1 VKSLRAVG
9 RGYIYIYIY
18 RALAILSFLSPLPR
32 RIPPT
37 HPPTHSQHTHTH
49 TSIHPPIHPSTR
61 TMADS
66 IPSEMRALTVPFHAS
81 PDRLQVSTLP
91 VPSIL
96 LPTDVLIRVHAA
108 SINPIDVKKA
118 AGMTRMLET
127 IRFPFVLGQDVS
139 GVIVRIGTEAGDF
152 QVGDEVYTPLRKGGS
167 FAVPLPSVMMALV
180 MVHMRGLMLSD
191 YFFLRFPAA
200 AADYVVTSSKH
211 LCRKP
216 VTISHSLA
224 AALPTVATTA
234 LQALTR
240 AAARQPL
247 GDLTGK
253 TVFIP
258 GALSGTGHIAL
269 QLAKR
274 VFNAGHV
281 ITTASPGKIPRIAEL
296 LGEGTVDQIID
307 YTSQDVHEKIEK
319 GSVDFVFDTMGG
331 AQGYFSLV
339 KPETGVVISLATV
352 PSGEQA
358 AAVFPETP
366 WAIKIVLNL
375 IDAWYQ
381 WRARRWGVG
390 MYEFFFPNTETYA
403 KDLEKVAWWV
413 GEGKLRPVIGRT
425 ARLEDLEGV
434 IAGCTEVKSGKGGT
448 GKFVIELV

>member
-1 VKSLRAVG
+1 M
-9 RGYIYIYIY
+9 
-18 RALAILSFLSPLPR
+18 
-32 RIPPT
+32 IPP
-37 HPPTHSQHTHTH
+37 P
-49 TSIHPPIHPSTR
+49 
-61 TMADS
+61 
-66 IPSEMRALTVPFHAS
+66 
-81 PDRLQVSTLP
+81 
-91 VPSIL
+91 
-96 LPTDVLIRVHAA
+96 
-108 SINPIDVKKA
+108 
-118 AGMTRMLET
+118 
-127 IRFPFVLGQDVS
+127 
-139 GVIVRIGTEAGDF
+139 
-152 QVGDEVYTPLRKGGS
+152 
-167 FAVPLPSVMMALV
+167 
-180 MVHMRGLMLSD
+180 
-191 YFFLRFPAA
+191 PAA

-234 LQALTR
+234 LQALAR
-240 AAARQPL
+240 AASLQPS

-281 ITTASPGKIPRIAEL
+281 ITTASPEKIARIPEL
-296 LGEGTVDQIID
+296 LGEGTVDQVID
-307 YTSQDVHEKIEK
+307 YTTQDVHKEIER
-319 GSVDFVFDTMGG
+319 GSVDFVFDTMGD
-331 AQGYFSLV
+331 ALSYFSLV
-339 KPETGVVISLATV
+339 RPETGVVISLATM

-358 AAVFPETP
+358 LKAYPETP
-366 WAIKIVLNL
+366 WAAKVMLNL
-375 IDAWYQ
+375 VDAWYQ
-381 WRARRWGVG
+381 WRARRWAVG
-390 MYEFFFPNTETYA
+390 TYEFFFPDPDIYA